1 MPPRGDSRLKTPLIA
16 GNYLHLINYNVTG
29 NGERECLKIIRLV
42 QSAAK
47 THILLY
53 LNKYVS
59 NVQRLSKG
67 ESTVVRTLD
76 NITE

>member
-16 GNYLHLINYNVTG
+16 GNYLRLINYNVIG
-29 NGERECLKIIRLV
+29 NDERECLKIIRLV

-47 THILLY
+47 LII
-53 LNKYVS
+53 NK

-67 ESTVVRTLD
+67 ESTVVRILD

>member
-29 NGERECLKIIRLV
+29 NGERECLKIIRFV

-47 THILLY
+47 
-53 LNKYVS
+53 S
-59 NVQRLSKG
+59 PSRSWRNVQRLSKG
-67 ESTVVRTLD
+67 ESAVERTPD
-76 NITE
+76 KITE